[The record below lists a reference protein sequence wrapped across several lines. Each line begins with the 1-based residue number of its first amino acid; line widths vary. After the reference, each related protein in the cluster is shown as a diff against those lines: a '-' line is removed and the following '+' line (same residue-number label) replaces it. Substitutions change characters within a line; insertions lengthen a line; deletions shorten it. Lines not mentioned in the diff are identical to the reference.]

1 MGLDFVHG
9 ELMVLD
15 KTLIHRLVSLK
26 PFEAALK
33 LSFGPW
39 TVWFPLKFQYME
51 KILECFHQKP

>member
-1 MGLDFVHG
+1 MFEQESH
-9 ELMVLD
+9 ECSSQD

-39 TVWFPLKFQYME
+39 NCWSPLKSIIWR
-51 KILECFHQKP
+51 KILECFYQKP